1 MEMWSESNGLMAL
14 LGLGFLA
21 AVVCARAMSRG
32 SFTHGGILFFGLGV
46 AIGPVGLGALDGS
59 AIANL
64 GPLFSVLVGWVG
76 MLAGLAVTM
85 RKDGGLIDGA
95 VRTGLVYAL
104 VGVAAFGTASWV
116 TLDLLFPA
124 AVAGERILLATAT
137 VTAAALAASP
147 RVVRLVGRRV
157 HSDGAV
163 TRSGESLAR
172 VVRVAAIATLAIAMA
187 FHDRQAPTGLRD
199 LAPTEWLLGELLLG
213 LATGLVAD
221 AFIGNDPSDSRLV
234 TTLAAVSLFTT
245 GMAWQLG
252 LTPLTLNL
260 VVGLTLANFGQ
271 REAERHEPVL
281 QFDTPL
287 LYVLLVLV
295 GAAWT
300 LPNTHLAPLLGVG
313 LVAVRMGVSSIA
325 GTVAGRA
332 IDPTSPG
339 LRRLGLVTLGQGA
352 VALAIALTYTTTAEP
367 GAGQAVL
374 TIVLI
379 SVLLNDFWAAPAAR
393 VVLDEAGE
401 IPTLVPEV

>member
-14 LGLGFLA
+14 LGLGFLVA
-21 AVVCARAMSRG
+21 AVCARAMGRG
-32 SFTHGGILFFGLGV
+32 PFTHGGALFFALGV
-46 AIGPVGLGALDGS
+46 AIGPVGLGALDV
-59 AIANL
+59 ADTADL

-76 MLAGLAVTM
+76 LLTGLAVTM

-95 VRTGLVYAL
+95 VRTGIVFSLI
-104 VGVAAFGTASWV
+104 GVAAFGTACWV

-124 AVAGERILLATAT
+124 AVAGERVILATAA

-147 RVVRLVGRRV
+147 RVVRRVGRRV
-157 HSDGAV
+157 HAAGAV
-163 TRSGESLAR
+163 TRSGDSLAR

-187 FHDRQAPTGLRD
+187 FHDRAAPSGVRD

-221 AFIGNDPSDSRLV
+221 AFIGNDPSESRLV

-271 REAERHEPVL
+271 REAARHEPVL
-281 QFDTPL
+281 ALDTPL

-300 LPNTHLAPLLGVG
+300 LPSTHLVPLLGLG
-313 LVAVRMGVSSIA
+313 LVAVRIGVSSIA

-352 VALAIALTYTTTAEP
+352 TALAIALTYTTTAEP
-367 GAGQAVL
+367 GASQAVL
-374 TIVLI
+374 TIVLV
-379 SVLLNDFWAAPAAR
+379 SVLLNDLWAAPAAR
-393 VVLDEAGE
+393 LVLDEAGE